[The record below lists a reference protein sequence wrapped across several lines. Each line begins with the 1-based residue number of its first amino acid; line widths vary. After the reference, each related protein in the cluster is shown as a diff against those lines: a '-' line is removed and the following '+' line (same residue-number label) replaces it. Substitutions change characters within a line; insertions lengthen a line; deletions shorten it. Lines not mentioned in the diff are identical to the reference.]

1 MRRGLLIGAFLMAEP
16 SKPETATEVA
26 AASVQEVKAAAEE
39 QYDSVLRAI
48 RRSPLQAVAIAAGV
62 GFVLALIVR

>member
-1 MRRGLLIGAFLMAEP
+1 MVEP
-16 SKPETATEVA
+16 SKPETATQVA

-39 QYDSVLRAI
+39 QYDSILRAI

>member
-1 MRRGLLIGAFLMAEP
+1 MAEP
-16 SKPETATEVA
+16 SKAETATEA
-26 AASVQEVKAAAEE
+26 AAATVAEVKAAAEE
-39 QYDSVLRAI
+39 QYDSMLRAI

>member
-1 MRRGLLIGAFLMAEP
+1 MAEP
-16 SKPETATEVA
+16 SKAETATEA
-26 AASVQEVKAAAEE
+26 AAATVAEVKAAA
-39 QYDSVLRAI
+39 QYDSMLRAI